1 MDWARRRQRIKG
13 DTLSMNYQ
21 SVLEDSFGYTR
32 NALRGSWIRWFQ
44 LMVCIVVFPLIYG
57 YFVRIMR
64 GDTPDLGGW
73 GRLFVDGLKLLVV
86 YLAYIGLML
95 LVAMALIGGAGILA
109 GGNGPVAAV
118 VALVSFVLLI
128 LIWLVAQM
136 AAVRFAKMESLRE
149 AFNIP
154 AVLAQIQRIGWG
166 SYIFSQVIL
175 QLVLMIFGMVL
186 VFFVAL
192 VTGVIG
198 LVAGIVGILLFP
210 VLMLVV
216 SPAIYIFQYR
226 YNTLVYESGAAGSG
240 IPSAPETV

>member
-1 MDWARRRQRIKG
+1 MTI
-13 DTLSMNYQ
+13 NYQ
-21 SVLEDSFGYTR
+21 RLLEDSFDYTGD
-32 NALRGSWIRWFQ
+32 ALRGGWMHWLR
-44 LMVCIVVFPLIYG
+44 LIVFTIVFPLIYG

-64 GDTPDLGGW
+64 GDVPAPDLGGW

-95 LVAMALIGGAGILA
+95 LVAMGLMGGAGILA
-109 GGNGPVAAV
+109 GQNGLVAGI

-175 QLVLMIFGMVL
+175 QIVLMLFMMVL
-186 VFFVAL
+186 VSLVFL
-192 VTGVIG
+192 VTGLIG
-198 LVAGIVGILLFP
+198 LVAGIIGIFLLP
-210 VLMLVV
+210 VLMLAVSLVV
-216 SPAIYIFQYR
+216 YIFQYR
-226 YNTLVYESGAAGSG
+226 YNTLVYESGAAGS
-240 IPSAPETV
+240 PSVTVAP

>member
-1 MDWARRRQRIKG
+1 MSVGYQR
-13 DTLSMNYQ
+13 L
-21 SVLEDSFGYTR
+21 LEDSFDYTG
-32 NALRGSWIRWFQ
+32 NALRGSWVRWLQ
-44 LMVCIVVFPLIYG
+44 LIVCVVVFPLMYG

-86 YLAYIGLML
+86 YLAYVVLML
-95 LVAMALIGGAGILA
+95 VVAVALMGGGGILA
-109 GGNGPVAAV
+109 GGNGLVAAV

-154 AVLAQIQRIGWG
+154 AVLAQIRRIGWG

-175 QLVLMIFGMVL
+175 QIVLMLFMMVL
-186 VFFVAL
+186 VSLVFL
-192 VTGVIG
+192 VTGLVG
-198 LVAGIVGILLFP
+198 LVAGIIGILLLP
-210 VLMLVV
+210 VLMLAV
-216 SPAIYIFQYR
+216 SPVVYVFQYR
-226 YNTLVYESGAAGSG
+226 YNTLVYESGTANSGLPAA
-240 IPSAPETV
+240 AETV

>member
-1 MDWARRRQRIKG
+1 
-13 DTLSMNYQ
+13 MNYQ

-32 NALRGSWIRWFQ
+32 DALRGSWLRWLQ
-44 LMVCIVVFPLIYG
+44 LMVCVVVFPLIYG

-86 YLAYIGLML
+86 YLVYVALMV
-95 LVAMALIGGAGILA
+95 LVAMALMGGAGILA
-109 GGNGPVAAV
+109 GTNGLVAAV

-175 QLVLMIFGMVL
+175 QIVLMLFMMVL
-186 VFFVAL
+186 VSLVFL
-192 VTGVIG
+192 VTGLIG
-198 LVAGIVGILLFP
+198 LVAGIIGILLLP
-210 VLMLVV
+210 VLMLAVSLVV
-216 SPAIYIFQYR
+216 YIFQYR
-226 YNTLVYESGAAGSG
+226 YNTLVYESGTASSG
-240 IPSAPETV
+240 LPSAAETA